1 MNKPNK
7 NPRSNY
13 ITFHYNN
20 VFVTLPVEQI
30 VRFEANVNYSL
41 IFTGSGKKYLS
52 SRTLKHYTEKLA
64 TKSFVRVHKSH
75 LINSNFAEGVILNG
89 GKSTVLLKFGE
100 KVSISRRKLKEVVE
114 KVGLV
119 N

>member
-1 MNKPNK
+1 MSKPNE

-20 VFVTLPVEQI
+20 IFVTLPVEQI

-41 IFTGSGKKYLS
+41 IYTGSGKKYLS

-64 TKSFVRVHKSH
+64 KKSFVRVHKSH
-75 LINSNFAEGVILNG
+75 LINSNFAKGVICNN
-89 GKSTVLLKFGE
+89 GKSSVLLKFGE

-114 KVGLV
+114 KVGLLY
-119 N
+119 